1 MARYTQ
7 AKKPPKVYDF
17 GNNRQSALAFA
28 FAEVQQGNDA
38 IFVAKAGAY
47 EVKVYE

>member
-7 AKKPPKVYDF
+7 SKQPPKVYDF

-28 FAEVQQGNDA
+28 FAEVQQGNNA
-38 IFVAKAGAY
+38 IFVAKAGSY
-47 EVKVYE
+47 EVKVYD